1 MKLKHSELAAA
12 PREASLATEC
22 AITCA
27 PIGHRARSSGAHR
40 APPLT
45 CGGYTII
52 ECLVYGLVLWI
63 LLGVA
68 YAAFYQCVENSVRLR
83 RNADD
88 IASALQAGE
97 RWRADVRAASGPIR
111 LEKTDAEQI
120 LRLPGD
126 RGEVAYH
133 FTTNAILRR
142 VDHGAWTRLLNH
154 VQSSAMESDP
164 RSNVTAWR
172 WELELKPRSKRPG
185 PVRPLFTF
193 LAVPERVFAP

>member
-1 MKLKHSELAAA
+1 MNLKHCELAAL
-12 PREASLATEC
+12 PPEASHAKGR

-27 PIGHRARSSGAHR
+27 PIDRRARTSGAHR
-40 APPLT
+40 APPPN

-52 ECLVYGLVLWI
+52 ECLVYGLVLCI

-68 YAAFYQCVENSVRLR
+68 YAAFYRCVENSVRLR

-88 IASALQAGE
+88 IANALHAGE

-111 LEKTDAEQI
+111 LEKSDAEHI
-120 LRLPGD
+120 LRLPGE
-126 RGEVAYH
+126 RGEVAYQ

-142 VDHGAWTRLLNH
+142 VDHGAWTRLLNN

-164 RSNVTAWR
+164 RSYVIAWR
-172 WELELKPRSKRPG
+172 WELELKPRSKKPG

-193 LAVPERVFAP
+193 LAVPERIAAP